1 MGTQGISAPWTGWRV
16 SGMTRCGQAGYR
28 LDMAQLLRE
37 FFGPIYSPILI
48 PAIRIAWILI
58 SAYVILKVIDS
69 GLSRLRL
76 LIPSRDVLGVAR
88 VEQRTETLRHVI
100 RSVSRGILIL
110 LVLLTISSELGF
122 SIGPVL
128 ASAGIAG
135 LAVGFGA
142 QSLVKDVISGFFI
155 LFEDQFG
162 IGDVVKI
169 GDFTGVVERMTL
181 RATVLRNLE
190 GQVYVVPNGNIQN
203 LIVMTKGWSRAV
215 LDVTVPLKEEL
226 ARVFDVLQ
234 RIGARLAQD
243 WPDRILEQPVV
254 LGVEKLD
261 DSGVTIR
268 SIVKTPPFKHADVLR
283 EWRRRVK
290 DEFDK
295 AGIELAQKTTSSQ
308 PETLTPPSPRG
319 RG

>member
-1 MGTQGISAPWTGWRV
+1 MPQS
-16 SGMTRCGQAGYR
+16 
-28 LDMAQLLRE
+28 LRE
-37 FFGPIYSPILI
+37 ILGSLYTPILI
-48 PAIRIAWILI
+48 PAIRIGWVLVAGYI
-58 SAYVILKVIDS
+58 ILKLIDS
-69 GLSRLRL
+69 ATGRLRL
-76 LIPSRDVLGVAR
+76 LIPSSDILGVAR
-88 VEQRTETLRHVI
+88 LVQRTETLRHIV
-100 RSVSRGILIL
+100 RSVSKAILIL
-110 LVLLTISSELGF
+110 VVVLTISSELGF
-122 SIGPVL
+122 NIGPVL
-128 ASAGIAG
+128 ASAGIVG

-169 GDFTGVVERMTL
+169 GDFTGDVERMTL

-203 LIVMTKGWSRAV
+203 VTVMTKDWARAV
-215 LDVTVPLKEEL
+215 LDLTVSHKEEL

-243 WPDRILEQPVV
+243 LPDRVLEQPTV

-261 DSGVTIR
+261 EAGVTIR
-268 SIVKTPPFKHADVLR
+268 SVVKTPPFKQADVLR

-295 AGIELAQKTTSSQ
+295 AGIELAQKTLAHT
-308 PETLTPPSPRG
+308 ETLK
-319 RG
+319 

>member
-1 MGTQGISAPWTGWRV
+1 MP
-16 SGMTRCGQAGYR
+16 
-28 LDMAQLLRE
+28 QLLAEILGRLHA
-37 FFGPIYSPILI
+37 PTLI
-48 PAIRIAWILI
+48 PAFRIGWVLI
-58 SAYVILKVIDS
+58 AAYIILKLIDS
-69 GLSRLRL
+69 ALNRLRL
-76 LIPSRDVLGVAR
+76 LIPSSDVLGGAR
-88 VEQRTETLRHVI
+88 VEQRTATLRQII
-100 RSVSRGILIL
+100 RSVTKAILIL
-110 LVLLTISSELGF
+110 VVVLTISSELGF
-122 SIGPVL
+122 NIGPVL
-128 ASAGIAG
+128 ASAGIVG

-169 GDFTGVVERMTL
+169 GEFTGIVERMTL

-203 LIVMTKGWSRAV
+203 VIVMTKGWSRAV

-308 PETLTPPSPRG
+308 PETLTPPSPAG

>member
-1 MGTQGISAPWTGWRV
+1 MPQS
-16 SGMTRCGQAGYR
+16 
-28 LDMAQLLRE
+28 LRE
-37 FFGPIYSPILI
+37 ILYT
-48 PAIRIAWILI
+48 PILI
-58 SAYVILKVIDS
+58 SAIRIGWILIVGYVILKLIDS
-69 GLSRLRL
+69 ALGRLRL
-76 LIPSRDVLGVAR
+76 IIPSSDVLGVAR
-88 VEQRTETLRHVI
+88 VEQRTETLRHII
-100 RSVSRGILIL
+100 RGVSKAILIL
-110 LVLLTISSELGF
+110 VVVLTVSSELGF
-122 SIGPVL
+122 NIGPVL
-128 ASAGIAG
+128 ASAGIVG

-162 IGDVVKI
+162 IGDIIKI

-190 GQVYVVPNGNIQN
+190 GQVYVAPNGNIQN
-203 LIVMTKGWSRAV
+203 VIVMTKEWARAV
-215 LDVTVPLKEEL
+215 LDLTVSHKEEL
-226 ARVFDVLQ
+226 GRVIDLLQ

-254 LGVEKLD
+254 LGVERLD

-268 SIVKTPPFKHADVLR
+268 SIVKTPPFKHAEVLR

-295 AGIELAQKTTSSQ
+295 AGIELAQRTTLSQ
-308 PETLTPPSPRG
+308 TETLTLPSPTG

>member
-1 MGTQGISAPWTGWRV
+1 MPQSLAEILGRLYVPTLIPVIRIGWV
-16 SGMTRCGQAGYR
+16 LIAGY
-28 LDMAQLLRE
+28 L
-37 FFGPIYSPILI
+37 
-48 PAIRIAWILI
+48 
-58 SAYVILKVIDS
+58 ILKLIDS
-69 GLSRLRL
+69 ALNRLRL
-76 LIPSRDVLGVAR
+76 LIPSSDVLGVAR
-88 VEQRTETLRHVI
+88 VEQRTATLRQII
-100 RSVSRGILIL
+100 RSVTKAILIL
-110 LVLLTISSELGF
+110 VVVLTISSELGF
-122 SIGPVL
+122 NIGPVL
-128 ASAGIAG
+128 ASAGIVG

-142 QSLVKDVISGFFI
+142 QSIVKDVISGFFI
-155 LFEDQFG
+155 LFEDQYG
-162 IGDVVKI
+162 IDDVVKI
-169 GDFTGVVERMTL
+169 GEFTGIVERMTL

-203 LIVMTKGWSRAV
+203 VIVMTKGWSRAV

-295 AGIELAQKTTSSQ
+295 AGIELAQKTLPQT
-308 PETLTPPSPRG
+308 ETLK
-319 RG
+319 

>member
-1 MGTQGISAPWTGWRV
+1 MPQS
-16 SGMTRCGQAGYR
+16 
-28 LDMAQLLRE
+28 LRE
-37 FFGPIYSPILI
+37 LLGPFYTPTLI
-48 PAIRIAWILI
+48 PAIRIGWVLI
-58 SAYVILKVIDS
+58 AGYIILKLIDS
-69 GLSRLRL
+69 ASGRLRL
-76 LIPSRDVLGVAR
+76 LIPSSDLLGVAR
-88 VEQRTETLRHVI
+88 VGQRTETLRHII
-100 RSVSRGILIL
+100 RSVSKAILIL
-110 LVLLTISSELGF
+110 VVVLTISSELGF

-128 ASAGIAG
+128 ASAGIVG

-203 LIVMTKGWSRAV
+203 VTVMTKDWARAV
-215 LDVTVPLKEEL
+215 LDLTVSHKEQL
-226 ARVFDVLQ
+226 ARVFDVLE
-234 RIGARLAQD
+234 RIGTRLAQD
-243 WPDRILEQPVV
+243 WPDRVLEQPTA

-268 SIVKTPPFKHADVLR
+268 SVVKTPPFKQADVLR

-295 AGIELAQKTTSSQ
+295 AGIELAQKTLAHT
-308 PETLTPPSPRG
+308 ETVK
-319 RG
+319 

>member
-1 MGTQGISAPWTGWRV
+1 MPQSF
-16 SGMTRCGQAGYR
+16 
-28 LDMAQLLRE
+28 RE
-37 FFGPIYSPILI
+37 ILGSLYTPILI
-48 PAIRIAWILI
+48 PAIRIGWVLVAGYI
-58 SAYVILKVIDS
+58 ILKLIDS
-69 GLSRLRL
+69 ATSRLRL
-76 LIPSRDVLGVAR
+76 LIPSSDILGVAR
-88 VEQRTETLRHVI
+88 LVQRTETLRHIV
-100 RSVSRGILIL
+100 RSVSKAILIL
-110 LVLLTISSELGF
+110 VVVLTISSELGF
-122 SIGPVL
+122 NIGPVL
-128 ASAGIAG
+128 ASAGIVG

-169 GDFTGVVERMTL
+169 GDFTGDVERMTL

-203 LIVMTKGWSRAV
+203 VTVMTKDWARAV
-215 LDVTVPLKEEL
+215 LDLTVSHKEEL

-243 WPDRILEQPVV
+243 WPDRVLEQPTV

-261 DSGVTIR
+261 EAGVTIR
-268 SIVKTPPFKHADVLR
+268 SVVKTPPFKQADVLR

-295 AGIELAQKTTSSQ
+295 AGIELAQKTLVHT
-308 PETLTPPSPRG
+308 ETVK
-319 RG
+319 